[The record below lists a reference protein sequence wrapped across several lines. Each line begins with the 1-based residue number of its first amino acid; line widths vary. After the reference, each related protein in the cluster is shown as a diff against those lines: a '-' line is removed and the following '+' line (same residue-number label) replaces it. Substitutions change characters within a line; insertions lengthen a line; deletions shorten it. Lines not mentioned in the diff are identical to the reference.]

1 MQGEQV
7 NGMTRYDPLLGTA
20 WNCTACCSWA
30 TTWLDAGRGCRPLA
44 MPGSLHGDDRDWVN
58 CVGIPGHSRD
68 VRVTRRCRRGV
79 ARKSRLAVGFLVSR
93 MGGASVICGNVM
105 MGEASITLCSSSRAA
120 CCSANL
126 TLCSSKIGGGSRIES
141 MRVPRSLRSQRP
153 FGVTPAMAAF
163 SVNSSVS
170 ARKC

>member
-1 MQGEQV
+1 MRVGV
-7 NGMTRYDPLLGTA
+7 ADRWRCRGVCTGMIGIGSIVLASLDTPGMLL
-20 WNCTACCSWA
+20 
-30 TTWLDAGRGCRPLA
+30 
-44 MPGSLHGDDRDWVN
+44 
-58 CVGIPGHSRD
+58 
-68 VRVTRRCRRGV
+68 RVTRRCRRGV

-93 MGGASVICGNVM
+93 MGGASVIRGNVM

-141 MRVPRSLRSQRP
+141 MRVPRSLRSRRP